1 MIIVTI
7 TSKQNKIDKLEIKG
21 HANSAEYGKDLV
33 CAGVSA
39 IGVGGLNALVSLK
52 DKNIE
57 LQMSDGHILIRNASN
72 NEEAQV
78 ILNTL
83 IIQLQTVKEIQK
95 DYIKIIEQ

>member
-21 HANSAEYGKDLV
+21 HANFAEYGKDLV

-39 IGVGGLNALVSLK
+39 IGVGGLNALASLK
-52 DKNIE
+52 DKSIE